1 MKLKTLVSVLALVL
15 SLGSGTVRANEVSEV
30 KIALQPGLAYTAQM
44 IMQERQLVEKYLKE
58 AGLESTKVSYI
69 TFGSG
74 GAQ

>member
-1 MKLKTLVSVLALVL
+1 M
-15 SLGSGTVRANEVSEV
+15 